1 MLNLHSFQRGVT
13 MAEVLVSVAVIAIA
27 MAIGIPSL
35 ANWIQNV
42 QVRSTAESV
51 LTGMQLARAEAV
63 RQNTLAQ
70 FMLTGSADGTASWSI
85 ITASS
90 SVPGSFT
97 VANGATQIQTAGASA
112 SGQNARLGVSTATVA
127 SSSCCTTAIAAGTG
141 MGTNPKPGI
150 VFNAFGKVVTDS
162 SVTKITRVDVT
173 NASYAAAR
181 RMVILI
187 TDSGMAKLCDSTLS
201 LPNTS
206 ACP

>member
-1 MLNLHSFQRGVT
+1 MLNLRSLQLGVT
-13 MAEVLVSVAVIAIA
+13 MAEVMVSVAVIAIV
-27 MAIGIPSL
+27 MAIGMPSL

-51 LTGMQLARAEAV
+51 LTGLQLARAEAV

-70 FMLTGSADGTASWSI
+70 FMLTGSAAGTASWSI

-97 VANGATQIQTAGASA
+97 VANGATQIQTAGARA
-112 SGQNARLGVSTATVA
+112 SGQNARLGVSTGTVA
-127 SSSCCTTAIAAGTG
+127 TSSCCTAAIAAGTG
-141 MGTNPKPGI
+141 MATNPKPGI

>member
-1 MLNLHSFQRGVT
+1 MLNLHLFQRGVT

-70 FMLTGSADGTASWSI
+70 FMLTGSSAGTASWSI
-85 ITASS
+85 ISASS

-97 VANGATQIQTAGASA
+97 
-112 SGQNARLGVSTATVA
+112 GQNARLGVSTATVA

-187 TDSGMAKLCDSTLS
+187 TDSGMAKLCDSTLPAS
-201 LPNTS
+201 NS
-206 ACP
+206 SGCP